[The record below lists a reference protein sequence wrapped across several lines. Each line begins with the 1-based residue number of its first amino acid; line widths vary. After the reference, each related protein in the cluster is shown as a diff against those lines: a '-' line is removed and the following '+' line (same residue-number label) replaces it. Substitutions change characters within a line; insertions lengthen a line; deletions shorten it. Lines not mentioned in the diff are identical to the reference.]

1 MKLKLFHNYMS
12 HFKYSREKLFVEK
25 NSVLNIAKKNKTPF
39 YLYSEKQIEENYINF
54 AKIFRNIN
62 PLICFAAKANTNIS
76 IMRILGKLGSGA
88 DVVSGGE
95 LLKVLK
101 AGIRPSKIVFS
112 GVGKTEE
119 ELKLAIKNKILLIN
133 VESESEAILIN
144 KIGKKVNKIISIGF
158 RINPNVDAKTHK
170 KISTGKSE
178 NKFGLSIKNF
188 YSFYKN
194 IRQFKY
200 LKVNAISVH
209 IGSQILSDAPYKKT
223 LDVLSKLITNL
234 NIKLKYVDLG
244 GGFGIQYNKKDKKIN
259 LNNYAKLVHNF
270 KKKLNCDI
278 IFEPGRSL
286 VGNTGILVSKIQ
298 YIKKGLN
305 KNFIIIDAGMN
316 DFMRTA
322 LYDAYHDIV
331 PIIKM
336 KKKNQVPV
344 EFVGPICETTCKFVK
359 YKKYQKIKEGDFVA
373 ITNAGAYGS
382 SLSSNYN
389 TKPLIA
395 EILISKNNF
404 KIIRKKQDL
413 LKLINS

>member
-1 MKLKLFHNYMS
+1 MS
-12 HFKYSREKLFVEK
+12 HFKYFREKLFIEDI
-25 NSVLNIAKKNKTPF
+25 SVLNIAKKNKTPF
-39 YLYSEKQIEENYINF
+39 YLYSSKQIEENYNNF
-54 AKIFRNIN
+54 SKIFKNIN
-62 PLICFAAKANTNIS
+62 PLICFAAKANTNLT
-76 IMRILGKLGSGA
+76 IMRTLGKLGSGA

-95 LLKVLK
+95 LLKALK
-101 AGIRPSKIVFS
+101 AGIKPSKIVFS

-133 VESESEAILIN
+133 VESESEALLIN
-144 KIGKKVNKIISIGF
+144 RIGKKKNKVISVGF

-170 KISTGKSE
+170 KISTGKAE
-178 NKFGLSIKNF
+178 NKFGVSIKNF
-188 YSFYKN
+188 SSFYKN
-194 IRQFKY
+194 IKKFKN
-200 LKVNAISVH
+200 LKIDAISVH

-223 LDVLSKLITNL
+223 LDILLKVISDL

-244 GGFGIQYNKKDKKIN
+244 GGFGIRYSNKDKQID
-259 LNNYAKLVHNF
+259 LNNYAKLVYNF
-270 KKKLNCDI
+270 KKKLNCNI

-298 YIKKGLN
+298 YIKKGSN

-322 LYDAYHDIV
+322 LYEASHDIV
-331 PIIKM
+331 PIIIAN
-336 KKKNQVPV
+336 KKNQTPV
-344 EFVGPICETTCKFVK
+344 EFVGPICETTCKFIK

-373 ITNAGAYGS
+373 ITNVGAYGS

-395 EILISKNNF
+395 EILVSKNNF

>member
-1 MKLKLFHNYMS
+1 MS
-12 HFKYSREKLFVEK
+12 HFKYIKKKLFIEK
-25 NSVLNIAKKNKTPF
+25 TSVLNIAKKNKTPF
-39 YLYSEKQIEENYINF
+39 YLYSEKQIEENYMNF
-54 AKIFRNIN
+54 AKIFSNVN
-62 PLICFAAKANTNIS
+62 PLICFAAKANTNLT
-76 IMRILGKLGSGA
+76 IMRTLGKFGAGA

-95 LLKVLK
+95 LLKALK
-101 AGIRPSKIVFS
+101 AGIKPNKIVFS

-133 VESESEAILIN
+133 VESESEAILID
-144 KIGKKVNKIISIGF
+144 KIGKKINKIISIGF

-178 NKFGLSIKNF
+178 NKFGVSIKNF
-188 YSFYKN
+188 SFFYKN
-194 IRQFKY
+194 IKQFKY
-200 LKVNAISVH
+200 LKINAVSVH
-209 IGSQILSDAPYKKT
+209 IGSQILSDTPYKKT
-223 LDVLSKLITNL
+223 LDVLSKVIRDL

-244 GGFGIQYNKKDKKIN
+244 GGFGIKYNQKDKQVN
-259 LNNYAKLVHNF
+259 LNNYAKLVYNF
-270 KKKLNCDI
+270 KKKINCNI

-286 VGNTGILVSKIQ
+286 VGNTGILVSRIQ

-322 LYDAYHDIV
+322 LYDVSHDIV
-331 PIIKM
+331 PIIKTN
-336 KKKNQVPV
+336 KQKQKSI
-344 EFVGPICETTCKFVK
+344 EFVGPICETTCKFIK
-359 YKKYQKIKEGDFVA
+359 YKKYQEIKEGDLVA
-373 ITNAGAYGS
+373 ITNVGAYGS

-395 EILISKNNF
+395 EILASKNKF